1 MLSLTASSQVGT
13 DTTIRTKSF
22 PIPVVKL
29 IVKDLLIGDSTKALL
44 KVTEQQLTLT
54 EQKVILK
61 DSIISKMTDKEN
73 NYIEII
79 NLKDKK
85 YDVLYGHTIQVE
97 KDLKKE
103 KVKNKFNKIIS
114 IGVVS
119 LLTFFL
125 ITK

>member
-29 IVKDLLIGDSTKALL
+29 IVKDLLIGDSAKALL
-44 KVTEQQLTLT
+44 KVTEQQLVLT

-61 DSIISKMTDKEN
+61 DSIISKMTEKEN
-73 NYIEII
+73 NYVGII

-103 KVKNKFNKIIS
+103 KVKNRFNNAILIS
-114 IGVVS
+114 VIGI
-119 LLTFFL
+119 LTFNL